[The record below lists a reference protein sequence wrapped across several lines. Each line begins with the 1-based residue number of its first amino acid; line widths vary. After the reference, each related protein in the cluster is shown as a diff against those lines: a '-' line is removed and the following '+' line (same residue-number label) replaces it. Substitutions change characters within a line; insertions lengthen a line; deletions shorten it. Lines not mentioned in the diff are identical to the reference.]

1 MPRIRSGAGTG
12 TQRVY
17 KYSKKLDSGVRRN
30 DKMGVFRTFYKTIKG
45 RNMAIV
51 FRNGKVI
58 IGNGEVVEKGA
69 VVVDGKNIVFVG
81 PARRTP
87 SSKKDTVFDISGKT
101 ILPGLIDAHVHL
113 CVDGSPDPITSLLKD
128 SIPQLTLKT
137 ANHARQTLEAGVT
150 TVRDMGGKDY
160 IDIAVRDGI
169 ESGILQ
175 GPRMLCSGKLVCMT
189 GGHGW
194 QFGREANGVDEV
206 RAAVREQLK
215 AGADLIKLM
224 ATGGIMTRGV
234 EPGSTQFTLEE
245 LIAGVEEAKKAGRK
259 TATHAQGTEG
269 IKNGLW
275 AGINSIEHG
284 FFLDDEAIELLLE
297 MKAFV
302 VPTLCAPYHIL
313 KAGIRKGVPAYA
325 VEKSEKVM
333 KSHCESVKKAH
344 KAGVPIAMGTD
355 AGTPFNRHGENL
367 KEMELLVRN
376 GFTPM
381 EAIVATTKTA
391 AEVLGLEKKFG
402 TLQKE
407 KLADLVVID
416 GNPLKNIALLQDK
429 EKIAAIMKEGKFYKC
444 EL

>member
-1 MPRIRSGAGTG
+1 
-12 TQRVY
+12 
-17 KYSKKLDSGVRRN
+17 
-30 DKMGVFRTFYKTIKG
+30 
-45 RNMAIV
+45 MAIL
-51 FRNGKVI
+51 FENGKVI
-58 IGNGEVVEKGA
+58 IGNGKVIERGTVA
-69 VVVDGKNIVFVG
+69 VDGNSFKFVG
-81 PARRTP
+81 PGKQYP
-87 SSKKDTVFDISGKT
+87 LSEKDMVFNISGKT

-128 SIPQLTLKT
+128 SLPMLTLK
-137 ANHARQTLEAGVT
+137 AADHARQTLEAGVT

-160 IDIAVRDGI
+160 IDIAIRDGI

-175 GPRMLCSGKLVCMT
+175 GPKMLCSGKLVCMT

-224 ATGGIMTRGV
+224 ATGGIMTKGV

-245 LIAGVEEAKKAGRK
+245 LIAGVEEARKAGRR

-269 IKNGLW
+269 IKNALW
-275 AGINSIEHG
+275 AGIHSIEHS

-313 KAGIRKGVPAYA
+313 KAGVRKGVPAYA
-325 VEKSEKVM
+325 VEKSGKVM
-333 KSHCESVKKAH
+333 KSHWESVKKAR

-367 KEMELLVRN
+367 KEMELLVKV
-376 GFTPM
+376 GFNPM

-391 AEVLGLEKKFG
+391 SEVLGLEKKVG
-402 TLQKE
+402 TLEKE
-407 KLADLVVID
+407 KLADLVVLD
-416 GNPLKNIALLQDK
+416 GDPLKDITLLQRRDRLL
-429 EKIAAIMKEGKFYKC
+429 AIMKEGRFYKC

>member
-1 MPRIRSGAGTG
+1 
-12 TQRVY
+12 
-17 KYSKKLDSGVRRN
+17 
-30 DKMGVFRTFYKTIKG
+30 
-45 RNMAIV
+45 MAIL
-51 FRNGKVI
+51 FENGKVI
-58 IGNGEVVEKGA
+58 IGNGKVIERGTVA
-69 VVVDGKNIVFVG
+69 VDGNSFKFVG
-81 PARRTP
+81 PGKQYP
-87 SSKKDTVFDISGKT
+87 LSEKDMVFNISGKT

-128 SIPQLTLKT
+128 SLPMLTLK
-137 ANHARQTLEAGVT
+137 AADHARQTLEAGVT

-160 IDIAVRDGI
+160 IDIAIRDGI

-175 GPRMLCSGKLVCMT
+175 GPKMLCSGKLVCMT

-224 ATGGIMTRGV
+224 ATGGIMTKGV

-245 LIAGVEEAKKAGRK
+245 LIAGVEEARKAGRR

-269 IKNGLW
+269 IKNALW
-275 AGINSIEHG
+275 AGIHSIEHS

-313 KAGIRKGVPAYA
+313 KAGVRKGVPAYA

-333 KSHCESVKKAH
+333 KSHWESVKKAR

-367 KEMELLVRN
+367 KEMELLVKV
-376 GFTPM
+376 GFNPM

-391 AEVLGLEKKFG
+391 SEVLGLEKKVG
-402 TLQKE
+402 TLEKE
-407 KLADLVVID
+407 KLADLVVLD
-416 GNPLKNIALLQDK
+416 GDPLKDITLLQRRDRLL
-429 EKIAAIMKEGKFYKC
+429 AIMKEGRFYKC